1 MTVQTSY
8 RCALAACLLSTPTGV
23 ASAQALNRPLQSSPL
38 QLEAPPV
45 RSEPAPVGIRSLQL
59 PDGDTSGPP
68 RGGEGS
74 GRTVISR
81 RRPDY
86 DPVGLQLG
94 SFRLLPSVQMRS
106 GYDSNVFAQPGAN
119 SDVYGALLGQALL
132 HSQWSRNEVS
142 LDGFVS
148 ERVYANSASENGFTY
163 RAHGLG
169 RLDIARQSSLSVDLN
184 QERVFLRRGATAE
197 ILATR
202 RPTRYQL
209 SSAALTYRQGLNRL
223 SADVSTYYG
232 HYNYENAETPNGA
245 PLDFSFRD
253 YDLYRGAVELRYATG
268 AGPIFFASAT
278 ADSRRYN
285 KRGLVAR
292 DSDGIEVLAGVTGEI
307 SPLIRGRLGIG
318 YIQTDFSDPSIKS
331 RGRVSFDVNLNYLV
345 TELTTFNLSGRRYF
359 SNVSAINAPSGL
371 TTEVSLGA
379 DHELLRNLILS
390 ASTTYRQTDY
400 VSIDAQAHS
409 WALGGGARLLLTR
422 QLRADATVEYRD
434 RKGRPRLLPVDYS
447 EVEASVGI
455 TFSL

>member
-8 RCALAACLLSTPTGV
+8 RCALAACILSAPTGI
-23 ASAQALNRPLQSSPL
+23 ASAQALNSPLQSSLP
-38 QLEAPPV
+38 QLEAPPI
-45 RSEPAPVGIRSLQL
+45 RSEAAPVGIRSLQL

-86 DPVGLQLG
+86 DPIGLQLG
-94 SFRLLPSVQMRS
+94 SFRLLPSVQMRG
-106 GYDSNVFAQPGAN
+106 GYDGNVFAQPGAS

-132 HSQWSRNEVS
+132 NSQWNRNEVS
-142 LDGFVS
+142 LDAFVS
-148 ERVYANSASENGFTY
+148 ERVYADSPSENGFTY

-169 RLDIARQSSLSVDLN
+169 RLDIARQSSLSLDLN

-197 ILATR
+197 ILTTR

-209 SSAALTYRQGLNRL
+209 SSAALTYRQGFNRL

-232 HYNYENAETPNGA
+232 HYNYENAETPGGA

-253 YDLYRGAVELRYATG
+253 YDLYRGGVELRYATG
-268 AGPIFFASAT
+268 GGPIFFASAT
-278 ADSRRYN
+278 ADLRRYN
-285 KRGLVAR
+285 TRGLVAR
-292 DSDGIEVLAGVTGEI
+292 DSNGVEVLAGVTGEI

-318 YIQTDFSDPSIKS
+318 YIQTDFSDPSINS
-331 RGRVSFDVNLNYLV
+331 RGRISFDVNLNYLI
-345 TELTTFNLSGRRYF
+345 TELTTINLSGRRYF
-359 SNVSAINAPSGL
+359 SNVSVINAPSGL

-379 DHELLRNLILS
+379 DHELLRNLVLS

-422 QLRADATVEYRD
+422 QIRADATVEYRD